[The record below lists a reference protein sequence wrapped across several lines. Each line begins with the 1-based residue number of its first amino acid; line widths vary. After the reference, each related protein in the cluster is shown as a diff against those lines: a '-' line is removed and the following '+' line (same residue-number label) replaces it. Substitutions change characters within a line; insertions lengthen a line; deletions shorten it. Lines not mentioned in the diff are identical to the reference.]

1 MEKPKLLDQ
10 VRNLMRVRHLSH
22 KTERAYVGYIR
33 EYILFHGKK
42 HPKDL
47 GVDEIREYLT
57 HLAVEKN
64 VAAST
69 QNVAFNAL
77 IFLYKQVLQIELPII
92 QGVLRAKKSER
103 LPVVFSADEA
113 RKIIGE
119 LKGTTR
125 LMVALL

>member
-47 GVDEIREYLT
+47 G
-57 HLAVEKN
+57 
-64 VAAST
+64 AAEMT
-69 QNVAFNAL
+69 
-77 IFLYKQVLQIELPII
+77 
-92 QGVLRAKKSER
+92 RAKPIRATPS
-103 LPVVFSADEA
+103 
-113 RKIIGE
+113 
-119 LKGTTR
+119 
-125 LMVALL
+125 

>member
-47 GVDEIREYLT
+47 GVDAIREYLT
-57 HLAVEKN
+57 HLAVVK
-64 VAAST
+64 
-69 QNVAFNAL
+69 
-77 IFLYKQVLQIELPII
+77 K
-92 QGVLRAKKSER
+92 LRVRRRMS
-103 LPVVFSADEA
+103 L
-113 RKIIGE
+113 
-119 LKGTTR
+119 LTR
-125 LMVALL
+125 